1 MYEDLITRFNSGP
14 IPDRI
19 LYLVRELTNHFYE
32 EIRILIFSND
42 STFIDYIV
50 PVINNSFTKESEILK
65 GMPKENLTL
74 NMINTEVKEKNSTL
88 FIFIVDIEDI
98 DFCFNLIRETSCGNF
113 DNVILIAFIGA
124 HKRFEQWKLFDVGI
138 SEVILKPF
146 SIIEFLARLYNIL
159 KMLYYKKNAE
169 KFALEDSLTGLY
181 NRRYFDIIL
190 EEEVLKAYRTNSSVS
205 LILIDIDSFKL
216 YNDKFGHSI
225 GDEILSLLGAFLR
238 TNIRRGID
246 RAFRIGGDE
255 FAIVVPDSLEVAVNI
270 ANRLASRWEEV
281 NQREVSLS
289 IGVSELKKDLEI
301 KQAIQE
307 LFKNADK
314 AMYESKRVK
323 SSYVSVIT

>member
-1 MYEDLITRFNSGP
+1 MYKDPILNFNNIP

-32 EIRILIFSND
+32 EIRILVFSND

-50 PVINNSFTKESEILK
+50 PVINNNFTKESEIFK
-65 GMPKENLTL
+65 EISKENLTL
-74 NMINTEVKEKNSTL
+74 NIINTEVKEKNSTL
-88 FIFIVDIEDI
+88 FIFIIDIEDI
-98 DFCFNLIRETSCGNF
+98 EFYFDLIRETSCRNF
-113 DNVILIAFIGA
+113 NNIILIAFIEV
-124 HKRFEQWKLFDVGI
+124 HKRFEQWKLFDAGI

-146 SIIEFLARLYNIL
+146 SIIELLARLYNIL

-181 NRRYFDIIL
+181 NRRYFDIVL

-216 YNDKFGHSI
+216 YNDKFGHNI
-225 GDEILSLLGAFLR
+225 GDEILSLLGAFLK
-238 TNIRRGID
+238 TNIRKGID

-314 AMYESKRVK
+314 AMYESKKVK
-323 SSYVSVIT
+323 SSYISIIT

>member
-1 MYEDLITRFNSGP
+1 MYEDLITRFNSVP

-19 LYLVRELTNHFYE
+19 SYLARELTNRFYE
-32 EIRILIFSND
+32 EIRILVFSND
-42 STFIDYIV
+42 SMFIDYIV
-50 PVINNSFTKESEILK
+50 PVINTSFTKESEIFRGILK
-65 GMPKENLTL
+65 ETLTL
-74 NMINTEVKEKNSTL
+74 DIINTEVKEKSEML
-88 FIFIVDIEDI
+88 FIFILDIEDI
-98 DFCFNLIRETSCGNF
+98 EFCLNLIKETSCISFN
-113 DNVILIAFIGA
+113 NVILIAFIGA

-146 SIIEFLARLYNIL
+146 SVVEFLARLYNIL
-159 KMLYYKKNAE
+159 KMLYYKKKAE

-181 NRRYFDIIL
+181 NRRYFDIVL

-205 LILIDIDSFKL
+205 LILVDIDSFKL
-216 YNDKFGHSI
+216 YNDRFGHTI
-225 GDEILSLLGAFLR
+225 GDEILSLLGTFLK
-238 TNIRRGID
+238 TNIRKGVD
-246 RAFRIGGDE
+246 KAFRIGGDE
-255 FAIVVPDSLEVAVNI
+255 FAIIVSDSLEVAVNI
-270 ANRLASRWEEV
+270 ANRLASKWEEV

-289 IGVSELKKDLEI
+289 IGVSELKKDLEM